1 MVAKAELVATLF
13 SVADVGLAAVKA
25 LRPEGLCEAHVLL
38 VRLALLLH
46 NDLVVLL
53 GVEAPGTVH
62 HGHSVNPPLLQ
73 LQFLLWQLI
82 RQFASHLLEYPDIA
96 LLPPIMEAMLGM
108 MPWESCTMSSW
119 RDSGVFRVE
128 LI

>member
-1 MVAKAELVATLF
+1 MLVAKAELVAALF
-13 SVADVGLAAVKA
+13 SVAVVGLVKA

-38 VRLALLLH
+38 AKLALLLH

-73 LQFLLWQLI
+73 LLLWHLI
-82 RQFASHLLEYPDIA
+82 R
-96 LLPPIMEAMLGM
+96 
-108 MPWESCTMSSW
+108 
-119 RDSGVFRVE
+119 
-128 LI
+128 

>member
-13 SVADVGLAAVKA
+13 SVAEVGLAAVKA

-53 GVEAPGTVH
+53 GVETPGTVH

-73 LQFLLWQLI
+73 LLFLE
-82 RQFASHLLEYPDIA
+82 FARHLLK
-96 LLPPIMEAMLGM
+96 
-108 MPWESCTMSSW
+108 
-119 RDSGVFRVE
+119 
-128 LI
+128 

>member
-13 SVADVGLAAVKA
+13 SVAEVGLAAVKA

-62 HGHSVNPPLLQ
+62 HLALGEPASVAVAVLAVAVDQAVCSAHP
-73 LQFLLWQLI
+73 
-82 RQFASHLLEYPDIA
+82 
-96 LLPPIMEAMLGM
+96 
-108 MPWESCTMSSW
+108 
-119 RDSGVFRVE
+119 
-128 LI
+128 